1 MKFKSRTE
9 MTKEDVEAAY
19 YLLSTAHG
27 QAQQENAR
35 LQREIKRLERQWWAP
50 VWARL
55 KRVFGRGE
63 RWLDVS

>member
-1 MKFKSRTE
+1 MKVKSRTE

-19 YLLSTAHG
+19 YLLSTAHN
-27 QAQQENAR
+27 QAQQENER
-35 LQREIKRLERQWWAP
+35 LQKYIKLLENMWWAP

-63 RWLDVS
+63 HWLDVS